1 MILFFNKKKL
11 MIEVPEGYGIIII
24 IIINPIPE
32 LGWYF
37 QKLIPDHP

>member
-1 MILFFNKKKL
+1 MILFVNKKKP
-11 MIEVPEGYGIIII
+11 MIEIPEGYGIII

-32 LGWYF
+32 LGWYS